1 MKRKCQNCGTE
12 VEITDEMLGESKIE
26 CPECGHY
33 ICAEIEAQ
41 AVLHAEKIGV
51 YEYEINEDGWME
63 YWSFFPG
70 EGFRFIQHNL
80 NTGEERRDG
89 FIPWRKE
96 DGLPVPSFLKEFQDG
111 NPAVWWTKYNY
122 NVG

>member
-1 MKRKCQNCGTE
+1 MKRKCQNCGAE
-12 VEITDEMLGESKIE
+12 IEITEDMLGESKID

-41 AVLHAEKIGV
+41 AVLYAEKTGIT
-51 YEYEINEDGWME
+51 EYEVNDDGWFE

-80 NTGEERRDG
+80 NDGEEHRDG
-89 FIPWRKE
+89 FIPWKKE
-96 DGLPVPSFLKEFQDG
+96 DGIPVPSFLKEYNGKQRM
-111 NPAVWWTKYNY
+111 WWTKYNY

>member
-1 MKRKCQNCGTE
+1 MKRRCQRCGAE
-12 VEITDEMLGESKIE
+12 VEISEDMLGESRID

-41 AVLHAEKIGV
+41 AVLYAEKTGII
-51 YEYEINEDGWME
+51 EYEVNDDGWFE

-70 EGFRFIQHNL
+70 EGFRFVQHNL
-80 NTGEERRDG
+80 NDGEEHRDG
-89 FIPWRKE
+89 FIPWQKE
-96 DGLPVPSFLKEFQDG
+96 DGIPVPSFLKEYNG
-111 NPAVWWTKYNY
+111 KRKMWWTKYNY